1 MKLTKGEEMTHI
13 ARTLV
18 LMLFFQFIVIASAS
32 GGDSQLWRNDVPC
45 GRKLSE
51 AKEVAISGFEKA
63 YCSQISKSSRVCAGL
78 KTPDSVVAQ
87 IFYER
92 DGSIIQQWDA
102 PLDTFLSESGLRV
115 EAINLTD
122 NGEDILIVGLMNS
135 QSLGMMIQHWTI
147 WAITGNTVSKP
158 VKVDDYGI
166 MSFLTKS
173 KQSGSWYLLAARWIG
188 GWEPKRGNGL
198 YAVGKWYELRGGEFV
213 PVGDRPQIQRRYLP
227 SFERI
232 RLQAFAQKKP
242 TPVIWYKDKRTRPIV
257 GQYPLLK
264 KLDE

>member
-1 MKLTKGEEMTHI
+1 MKFNKCEKMKHI

-18 LMLFFQFIVIASAS
+18 LMLFFTFIVIASAS
-32 GGDSQLWRNDVPC
+32 GGDSQLWRKDVAC
-45 GRKLSE
+45 GRKLPKAE
-51 AKEVAISGFEKA
+51 EIAISGFEKS
-63 YCSQISKSSRVCAGL
+63 YCIQISKSSRVCAGV

-102 PLDTFLSESGLRV
+102 PLDIFLSESGLRV
-115 EAINLTD
+115 DAINMTD
-122 NGEDILIVGLMNS
+122 NGEGKLIVGFMNS
-135 QSLGMMIQHWTI
+135 QSMGMMIQHWTI

-166 MSFLTKS
+166 MSFLTMS
-173 KQSGSWYLLAARWIG
+173 NQSGSWYLLSARWID
-188 GWEPKRGNGL
+188 GWEPKRGDGL
-198 YAVGKWYELRGGEFV
+198 YAVGKWYALSNGEFA
-213 PVGDRPQIQRRYLP
+213 PVSDRPQIQRRYLP
-227 SFERI
+227 SFELI
-232 RLQAFAQKKP
+232 RLQAFEQRKP

>member
-1 MKLTKGEEMTHI
+1 MKLNKGEIMKCI
-13 ARTLV
+13 VRTMA
-18 LMLFFQFIVIASAS
+18 LMLFFMFIVITSAS
-32 GGDSQLWRNDVPC
+32 GGDFQLWRKDVAC
-45 GRKLSE
+45 GHKLPE
-51 AKEVAISGFEKA
+51 AERVAISGFEKS
-63 YCSQISKSSRVCAGL
+63 YCIQISKSSRICAGM

-102 PLDTFLSESGLRV
+102 PIDTFLSESGLRV
-115 EAINLTD
+115 DTINMTGD
-122 NGEDILIVGLMNS
+122 GEGELIVGLMNS
-135 QSLGMMIQHWTI
+135 QSMGIAIQQWTI

-173 KQSGSWYLLAARWIG
+173 NQSGKWYLLSTRWRD
-188 GWEPKRGNGL
+188 GWEPKRGDGL
-198 YAVGKWYELRGGEFV
+198 YAVGKWYELSGGEFA
-213 PVGDRPQIQRRYLP
+213 PVSDRPQIQRRYLP
-227 SFERI
+227 SLERI
-232 RLQAFAQKKP
+232 RLHAFEQKKP

-257 GQYPLLK
+257 GQQPLLK